1 MGFLGRFTFDGGPLL
16 LSCTS
21 SVVWKGAP
29 PQLVPVVSVL
39 KTILREGRIPYR
51 SFYGGITVRL
61 ASELRNSCG
70 RDAKSNIGRTLS
82 FRVLVG
88 DFTRACS
95 FSDRESL
102 ISASSRRSRPSGC
115 GDASGGC
122 RSGKS
127 DGADASRDLE

>member
-39 KTILREGRIPYR
+39 KTISREGRIPYR

-61 ASELRNSCG
+61 GTLPALALFPTVSRSFLRPLGDRAPRVAAMLLVVAGVGSLMVRMHHATWSEEKSSLSETLHSCG
-70 RDAKSNIGRTLS
+70 HR
-82 FRVLVG
+82 
-88 DFTRACS
+88 
-95 FSDRESL
+95 FSG
-102 ISASSRRSRPSGC
+102 SGP
-115 GDASGGC
+115 
-122 RSGKS
+122 
-127 DGADASRDLE
+127 